1 MLNIVLNDY
10 TDDFIFQVSEV
21 TGRHYYTSTG
31 SSCKAGHC
39 VEWLYWR
46 LHLPTITLSCRQRC
60 GLQGHVWF
68 WATRLQ
74 PPCGDRPQNQSSREV
89 KVFLERFQTF
99 ICFQYTSLLPKSW
112 EGLHL
117 FSRLRQ
123 REWFPPKLIR
133 VRVLFIP
140 VYCYQVLNS
149 VGLNMK
155 RFVFKSHHR
164 HFQKQIYLFKRGK
177 RLMFDGGENPVE
189 PGTLV
194 AFPRS
199 CERRPW

>member
-1 MLNIVLNDY
+1 MLNRKMMRSWTLCWIIKLTTSSSKHHLELQAKMWIARPCLVLGDPAPA
-10 TDDFIFQVSEV
+10 TVRRPSTKSIFEKSASFWE
-21 TGRHYYTSTG
+21 
-31 SSCKAGHC
+31 SSCG
-39 VEWLYWR
+39 
-46 LHLPTITLSCRQRC
+46 
-60 GLQGHVWF
+60 
-68 WATRLQ
+68 
-74 PPCGDRPQNQSSREV
+74 
-89 KVFLERFQTF
+89 FQTF
-99 ICFQYTSLLPKSW
+99 ICLQTTSLLPKSW

-123 REWFPPKLIR
+123 REWFPPKLIW

-164 HFQKQIYLFKRGK
+164 HFQKQRYLFKRGK
-177 RLMFDGGENPVE
+177 RLMFDGGQNPIE
-189 PGTLV
+189 PRTLV

-199 CERRPW
+199 CECRPW